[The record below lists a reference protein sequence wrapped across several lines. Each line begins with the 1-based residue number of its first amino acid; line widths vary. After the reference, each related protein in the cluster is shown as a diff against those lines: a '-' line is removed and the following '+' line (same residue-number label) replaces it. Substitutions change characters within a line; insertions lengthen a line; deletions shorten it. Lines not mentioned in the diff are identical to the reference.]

1 MTALAKTK
9 PVAERELILTHIFD
23 APRALVFRMWIEPQH
38 VAQWWGPRSFTN
50 PVCEVDARP
59 GGAILIHMRAP
70 DGNTHPMGGEFH
82 EIKPHERIVFTSCVD
97 GPSGRILES
106 HNTVTFEDQGKKTK
120 LTLRAKAIG
129 FADFAE
135 RMLAGM
141 EPGWTE
147 SLEKLDEILGRTG
160 AQTSGEDENE
170 AQIRNVLA
178 DRTYALF
185 GKNVDLAVKHLADDV
200 VSFDLAPP
208 LQLAGAAARDKKG
221 IQAWFDTWQGPISW
235 ANHDLT
241 VEIGGDIAFARSL
254 GHMTGTKTDGYA
266 VDLWVRCTVCFRR
279 SGGVWKITHQH
290 TSVPFYM
297 DGSFKA
303 AIDLKP

>member
-9 PVAERELILTHIFD
+9 PVAARELTLTHVFD
-23 APRALVFRMWIEPQH
+23 APRELVFRMWIEPQH

-50 PVCEVDARP
+50 PVCELDARP

-70 DGNTHPMGGEFH
+70 DGSTHPMGGEFH
-82 EIKPHERIVFTSCVD
+82 EIKPHERIVFTSFVD

-106 HNTVTFEDQGKKTK
+106 RNTVTFEDQGKKTK
-120 LTLRAKAIG
+120 LTLQAEATGFIA
-129 FADFAE
+129 FAD

-147 SLEKLDEILGRTG
+147 SLEALDELLGRTR
-160 AQTSGEDENE
+160 AQTGGGDE

-185 GKNVDLAVKHLADDV
+185 GKNADLAVKHLADDM
-200 VSFDLAPP
+200 VSYDLAPP
-208 LQLAGAAARDKKG
+208 LQLAGTAARDKTS
-221 IQAWFDTWQGPISW
+221 IQQWFDTWQGPISW

-241 VEIGGDIAFARSL
+241 IEIGGDIAFARSL
-254 GHMTGTKTDGYA
+254 GHLTGIKTDGTA
-266 VDLWVRCTVCFRR
+266 ADVWVRCTVGFRR
-279 SGGVWKITHQH
+279 LGGSWKIAHQH

-303 AIDLKP
+303 AVDLKP

>member
-1 MTALAKTK
+1 MALAKTK
-9 PVAERELILTHIFD
+9 PVAPRELTITHVFD
-23 APRALVFRMWIEPQH
+23 APRELVFRMWIEPQH

-50 PVCEVDARP
+50 PVCELDARP

-70 DGNTHPMGGEFH
+70 DGSTHPMGGEFH
-82 EIKPHERIVFTSCVD
+82 EIKPHERIVFTSFVD

-106 HNTVTFEDQGKKTK
+106 HNTVTFEDQGKQTK
-120 LTLRAKAIG
+120 LTLQAEATG
-129 FADFAE
+129 FIAFAE

-147 SLEKLDEILGRTG
+147 SLEALDELLGRTR
-160 AQTSGEDENE
+160 AQTGGGDE

-185 GKNVDLAVKHLADDV
+185 GKNADLAVKHLANDV

-208 LQLAGAAARDKKG
+208 LQLAGTDARDKTS
-221 IQAWFDTWQGPISW
+221 IQQWFDTWQGPISW

-241 VEIGGDIAFARSL
+241 IEIGCDIAFAHAL
-254 GHMTGTKTDGYA
+254 GHLTGTKTDG
-266 VDLWVRCTVCFRR
+266 T
-279 SGGVWKITHQH
+279 
-290 TSVPFYM
+290 
-297 DGSFKA
+297 A
-303 AIDLKP
+303 ADV